1 MDRRKLQRVVLPAG
15 LLFFILFFILV
26 ALGDLL
32 HTAGEAV
39 KAEEQK
45 KLGALVREHPE
56 YEDSYAR
63 IMCGD
68 APDDASGLGERIMEK
83 YGYEARDGG
92 AYREVRRYLFL
103 AGGLLVG
110 GMTAACLAALL
121 ALRAQRRAEEERERL
136 EEKLGELRL
145 REEGTRERLIR
156 EEQETKSLVTDISHQ
171 LKTPIAAL
179 RMSLEL
185 KETTE
190 LTEEEK
196 REFSGR
202 ELQEVAK
209 LEELLHGFT
218 QLSRLETDMIRICPR
233 MEAIRETL
241 AGAVGAVYMKAF
253 RRGIGLSLE
262 ESRDRRIPHD
272 PKWTREAFVNILD
285 NAVKYSPEGTS
296 VTVRMSYL
304 GSAVMIE
311 FEDQGI
317 GVPQEEAHRI
327 FQRFYRGSARQ
338 VQEGE
343 GAGVGLYLARR
354 ILEAQGGTICVKRG
368 RQGGSNFIVPLPYN
382 SVMNSV
388 SVL

>member
-1 MDRRKLQRVVLPAG
+1 M
-15 LLFFILFFILV
+15 
-26 ALGDLL
+26 
-32 HTAGEAV
+32 
-39 KAEEQK
+39 KAEDQQ

-63 IMCGD
+63 IMGGD
-68 APDDASGLGERIMEK
+68 APNETADLGAQIMEK
-83 YGYEARDGG
+83 YGYNARDGG
-92 AYREVRRYLFL
+92 AYRAVRQYLFL
-103 AGGLLVG
+103 AGGILAG
-110 GMTAACLAALL
+110 GVAAASLAVLL
-121 ALRAQRRAEEERERL
+121 ALRAQKKAEEERERL
-136 EEKLGELRL
+136 GESIEELRL
-145 REEGTRERLIR
+145 REEGARERLVR

-179 RMSLEL
+179 RMSLEI

-196 REFSGR
+196 KEWSGR
-202 ELQEVAK
+202 EL
-209 LEELLHGFT
+209 EELR
-218 QLSRLETDMIRICPR
+218 Q
-233 MEAIRETL
+233 TL

-253 RRGIGLSLE
+253 RRGIELSLE
-262 ESRDRRIPHD
+262 GSEDRRIPHD
-272 PKWTREAFVNILD
+272 PKWTREAFANILD
-285 NAVKYSPEGTS
+285 NAVKYSPENTS
-296 VTVRMSYL
+296 VTVRVSWL
-304 GSAVMIE
+304 ASAVMIE

-327 FQRFYRGSARQ
+327 FQRFYRGNARQ

-368 RQGGSNFIVPLPYN
+368 RRGGSDFIVTLPYN
-382 SVMNSV
+382 SVMHSV